1 VLGEGYMRVSYAN
14 SMENISRALDR
25 IGEFL
30 VSRKV
35 A

>member
-1 VLGEGYMRVSYAN
+1 VLGEGYMRISYAN
-14 SMENISRALDR
+14 STENILRALDR

-30 VSRKV
+30 QTRKV